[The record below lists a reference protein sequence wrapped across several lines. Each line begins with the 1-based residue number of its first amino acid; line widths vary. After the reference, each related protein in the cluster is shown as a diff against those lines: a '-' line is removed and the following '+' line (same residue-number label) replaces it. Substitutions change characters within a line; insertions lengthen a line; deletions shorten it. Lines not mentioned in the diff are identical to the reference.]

1 MQLVTRR
8 CLNGLGRRKIDFH
21 SFGGGKRGEATIF
34 FKVAPHSFMGLRAS
48 EARDAPGQKETS
60 VIKVLK
66 KLEITSPSTK

>member
-8 CLNGLGRRKIDFH
+8 YPNGLGRRKIDFH

-66 KLEITSPSTK
+66 NWK